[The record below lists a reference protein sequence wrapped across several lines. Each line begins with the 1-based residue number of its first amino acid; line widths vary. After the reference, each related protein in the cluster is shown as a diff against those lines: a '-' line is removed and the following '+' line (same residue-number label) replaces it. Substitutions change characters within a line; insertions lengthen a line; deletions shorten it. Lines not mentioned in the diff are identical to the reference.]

1 MTEAVIAGFAA
12 ACYASSATSGGGH
25 STPEQVVESL
35 VDYEDARGTPLHP
48 DEQRAAA
55 AAATWILA
63 FNARWAVGMGDEGV
77 DASSSLA
84 PARTRRHDYLSLR
97 W

>member
-1 MTEAVIAGFAA
+1 M
-12 ACYASSATSGGGH
+12 
-25 STPEQVVESL
+25 VESL
-35 VDYEDARGTPLHP
+35 VDYEDARGTPFRP
-48 DEQRAAA
+48 DEQRATA

-63 FNARWAVGMGDEGV
+63 FNARWAVGMGEEGV

>member
-1 MTEAVIAGFAA
+1 MAGGL
-12 ACYASSATSGGGH
+12 SA
-25 STPEQVVESL
+25 PEQVVEFL
-35 VDYEDARGTPLHP
+35 VDYEDARGTPFRP
-48 DEQRAAA
+48 DEQRATA

-84 PARTRRHDYLSLR
+84 PARTRRHDYLSLP